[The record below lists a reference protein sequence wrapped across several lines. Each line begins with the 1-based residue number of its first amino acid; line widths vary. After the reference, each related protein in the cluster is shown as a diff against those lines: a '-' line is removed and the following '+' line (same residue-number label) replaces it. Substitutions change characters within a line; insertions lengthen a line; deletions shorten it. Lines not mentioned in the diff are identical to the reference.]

1 VSNTRERL
9 RDESSA
15 QHQIRNRLKPL
26 VTLIE
31 LMDSLYDRA
40 INAIAD
46 HPRPGAAAKVGF
58 ILTNRLA
65 NDLRVCSLT
74 SQLGY
79 GLQALVLT
87 GTIVE
92 LVGALSYV
100 GDSDSRAVSWAE
112 HTDRRR
118 TYPPK
123 VLDGIEATLSALGFS
138 NPVARKNWQQAYE
151 FMCMA
156 KHANPFLS
164 LLYGMRIFPSGPYYM
179 RGPDSSDLGIYMSA
193 QALYNA
199 VGFGTAGIYVA
210 ALHCSDI
217 SLETQ
222 LRTEALSIRNRLLDL
237 EPWFL
242 EVLKPESRPG
252 LKIQKEASALLSV
265 AQRLQSETEHLQ
277 RETERIKQETRHLK
291 QETKKIRRTRS
302 GRRSPSS

>member
-1 VSNTRERL
+1 MSNTPKRL
-9 RDESSA
+9 HDESNA
-15 QHQIRNRLKPL
+15 QHQIRNRLAPL

-58 ILTNRLA
+58 ILTNRLS

-79 GLQALVLT
+79 GLQALVLA

-118 TYPPK
+118 TYPPR
-123 VLDGIEATLSALGFS
+123 VDGIEAALSALGFS

-179 RGPDSSDLGIYMSA
+179 RGPDSSDLGMYMSA
-193 QALYNA
+193 QALYNT

-210 ALHCSDI
+210 ALHCSDNT
-217 SLETQ
+217 LQTQ
-222 LRTEALSIRNRLLDL
+222 FRTEARSIRDRLLGL

-265 AQRLQSETEHLQ
+265 AQRLQSDTESLQ